1 LKAKKSKSKS
11 SKAKKEVSPDYIIN
25 HVLVPRH
32 ILLSEEEKKEV
43 IEKYAGGDPYKLPY
57 ILSTDPVVKILGAK
71 PGDVIKIIRKSPT
84 AGESI
89 YYRLVVR

>member
-1 LKAKKSKSKS
+1 MVSKKSKSKE
-11 SKAKKEVSPDYIIN
+11 KEPAPQYILR
-25 HVLVPRH
+25 HRLVPQH
-32 ILLSEEEKKEV
+32 IILSEEEKREV
-43 IEKYAGGDPYKLPY
+43 IEKFAGGDPYKLPY
-57 ILSTDPVVKILGAK
+57 ILASDPVVSALGAK